1 MAKRAK
7 TFDKVC
13 AVYNR
18 VSTTGQNPHTA
29 MADLRAAAKHRGYS
43 VGLAVAET
51 GSGAR
56 NDRPGLQR
64 VLDAARRGKVSAVLV
79 SRLDRFGRSAADL
92 ATNIRALT
100 AGGVEFVAV
109 EQGLHVRT
117 NGDATSQLLLT
128 VLSGV
133 AEFERDI
140 IRARVVEG
148 QRRARAAGRHIGR
161 PQAEG
166 PDAAAVRK
174 LRARGR
180 SWAEVATRLGCTT
193 SMARRRYQQSSV

>member
-1 MAKRAK
+1 MTKRARTSGK
-7 TFDKVC
+7 AC

-18 VSTTGQNPHTA
+18 VSTAGQNPHTA
-29 MADLRAAAKHRGYS
+29 MADLRASAKQRGYS
-43 VGLAVAET
+43 VALAVAET

-64 VLDAARRGKVSAVLV
+64 VLEAARHGKVSAVLV

-92 ATNIRALT
+92 AANIRALT
-100 AGGVEFVAV
+100 GGGVEFVAV
-109 EQGLHVRT
+109 EQGLHVRP

-161 PQAEG
+161 PLADGPAGAE
-166 PDAAAVRK
+166 VRK
-174 LRARGR
+174 LRKLGR
-180 SWAEVATRLGCTT
+180 SWAEVAEQLGCTVA
-193 SMARRRYQQSSV
+193 MARRRFG